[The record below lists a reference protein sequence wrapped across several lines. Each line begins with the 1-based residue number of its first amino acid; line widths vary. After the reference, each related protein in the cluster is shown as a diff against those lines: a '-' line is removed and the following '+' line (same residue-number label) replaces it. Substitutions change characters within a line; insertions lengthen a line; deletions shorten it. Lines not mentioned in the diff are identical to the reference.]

1 MGGRRGQEERMKDED
16 REQMQGRL
24 RREREKQ
31 RAGERVGESS
41 PFGNSAGVSFMSSML
56 GSEAV
61 SPSWAWCACVQLSAG

>member
-1 MGGRRGQEERMKDED
+1 MKDED

-24 RREREKQ
+24 RGRARKTERERE
-31 RAGERVGESS
+31 REGESP

-56 GSEAV
+56 GSEAL